1 MSNLKVQ
8 AVRSDGIYRKI
19 MEAPVSKKNDIYR
32 YEMMKPF
39 EKKWAC
45 YNVPMKAEQP
55 NGYDVIMASGMLGFL
70 LPEKIDET
78 WSESITLL
86 DDNQFW
92 DNCQKSIERSLKC
105 FTDAEIELPIKE
117 YLYTI
122 LLADPENP
130 YMIMNDNYCGDG
142 GIPGYIFTW
151 LVPSEHTKSR
161 LPVALAHE
169 TNHNVRF
176 QFIKWHNDITLAE
189 MMISEGL
196 AENFATYLYGEENV
210 GP

>member
-1 MSNLKVQ
+1 
-8 AVRSDGIYRKI
+8 
-19 MEAPVSKKNDIYR
+19 
-32 YEMMKPF
+32 
-39 EKKWAC
+39 
-45 YNVPMKAEQP
+45 MKAAQP

-78 WSESITLL
+78 WSQSITLL

-92 DNCQKSIERSLKC
+92 DNCQKSIVRSLKC

-117 YLYTI
+117 YFYTV

-161 LPVALAHE
+161 LPVRPPAHPQSHLLQFDLAGLHPEIPGLLEIGVCPAAAL
-169 TNHNVRF
+169 R
-176 QFIKWHNDITLAE
+176 QD
-189 MMISEGL
+189 MS
-196 AENFATYLYGEENV
+196 
-210 GP
+210 

>member
-1 MSNLKVQ
+1 
-8 AVRSDGIYRKI
+8 
-19 MEAPVSKKNDIYR
+19 
-32 YEMMKPF
+32 MMLF
-39 EKKWAC
+39 
-45 YNVPMKAEQP
+45 
-55 NGYDVIMASGMLGFL
+55 MASGMLGFL
-70 LPEKIDET
+70 LPEKMMKHGP
-78 WSESITLL
+78 ESITLL

-92 DNCQKSIERSLKC
+92 DHCQKSIERSLKC

-161 LPVALAHE
+161 LP
-169 TNHNVRF
+169 
-176 QFIKWHNDITLAE
+176 
-189 MMISEGL
+189 
-196 AENFATYLYGEENV
+196 
-210 GP
+210 

>member
-1 MSNLKVQ
+1 MAMRPVARK
-8 AVRSDGIYRKI
+8 AEHDGGY
-19 MEAPVSKKNDIYR
+19 
-32 YEMMKPF
+32 YESLRLSQHEWPCGPSHERLSMMGVYYEIMKPF

-45 YNVPMKAEQP
+45 YNAPMKAAQP

-78 WSESITLL
+78 WTESITLL
-86 DDNQFW
+86 GDNQFW
-92 DNCQKSIERSLKC
+92 DNCQKSIARSLKC
-105 FTDAEIELPIKE
+105 FIDAKIELPIKE

-151 LVPSEHTKSR
+151 LVPSEHTQSR

-176 QFIKWHNDITLAE
+176 QFIKWHNDITLADRIGSG
-189 MMISEGL
+189 MI
-196 AENFATYLYGEENV
+196 F
-210 GP
+210 